1 MAPPPLAPPF
11 TPRSYRTSLTPHD
24 SGPAA
29 APPPVNPNLKDGKA
43 PGQQK
48 RPSRVAVAAGRVA
61 RMRWVTVAGVVAVG
75 LGGIMVADWAAESL
89 VNTWQARNG
98 GGGEDDF

>member
-1 MAPPPLAPPF
+1 MCDDPQPTASAATSAPPAANDIKAPPP
-11 TPRSYRTSLTPHD
+11 
-24 SGPAA
+24 
-29 APPPVNPNLKDGKA
+29 PPP
-43 PGQQK
+43 QQQR

-89 VNTWQARNG
+89 VNTWQARKG